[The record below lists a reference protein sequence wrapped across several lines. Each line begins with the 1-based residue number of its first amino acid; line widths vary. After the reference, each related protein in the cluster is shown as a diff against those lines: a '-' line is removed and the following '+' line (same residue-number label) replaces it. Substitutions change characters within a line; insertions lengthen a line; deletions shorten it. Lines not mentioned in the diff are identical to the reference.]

1 MKISKVKIH
10 NFRGIADFEKELAS
24 PLTGKPLDMVVFAG
38 PNGSGKT
45 SILEAIVIALC
56 KPKTVQDKAFTKPF
70 NRNGKDYNIEID
82 LIDGE
87 EAHSIV
93 ANKLKEDNTDAQE
106 LLSDDKIDYFSSWRE
121 PKLIGALDVTLG
133 KSGNRPQD
141 VETNRLWNLKQ
152 FLINSYVA
160 DRLAGEQTEIELNDN
175 RKHDEIL
182 TRLLSALAYF
192 FPGAELDI
200 KIQQVGNSLEDG
212 FDVFLKYPNS
222 DGRYISLDNLSS
234 GEIEVFSFL
243 SSILRKNL
251 NDGIL
256 IIDEPELH
264 LHASWHRVIMNALRE
279 LLPNTQI
286 ICASHSLELIESIM
300 SYELIVLGH
309 DIDYKAAGNQDA

>member
-1 MKISKVKIH
+1 MKISKINIQ
-10 NFRGIADFEKELAS
+10 NFRGIADFEKELTN
-24 PLTGKPLDMVVFAG
+24 PLTGNPLDIVVFAG

-45 SILEAIVIALC
+45 SILEAIVVALC

-70 NRNGKDYNIEID
+70 NRNGKDYNIEIE
-82 LIDGE
+82 LMDGE
-87 EAHSIV
+87 QTHSIV
-93 ANKLKEDNTDAQE
+93 ANKSKEDDADIQT

-182 TRLLSALAYF
+182 TRLKSALAYF

-200 KIQQVGNSLEDG
+200 KIQQVGSSLEDG
-212 FDVFLKYPNS
+212 FDVFFKYPNS
-222 DGRYISLDNLSS
+222 GERYISLDNLSS

-251 NDGIL
+251 GDGIL

-309 DIDYKAAGNQDA
+309 DVDYKAAGK